1 MVKDRLVNRLMLI
14 LVLCLVVIGVSAC
27 YKNAGE
33 NVQPTSNRV
42 DLNDLAPTTPAP
54 SPTTMAT
61 SVPTTQ
67 PQATATR
74 TLVPTMTPPD
84 AVPSEEPTV
93 EPTEPDTAEPD
104 TSESGEAAPPS
115 NTPRLRPTFTPA
127 IQAQTPT
134 EPGIAT
140 PGMSDIQASNTPAP
154 TIDPAFMPT
163 PTAIPVEENPCIHVV
178 RANDTLYS
186 IAQNN
191 EVLLADLVA
200 ANPTFLGGNPNTM
213 LQIGWQLQIPGCDTG
228 EPEATPVEEGAA
240 EETTGDMVTLA
251 PGGST
256 NYTVQAGDTI
266 YSIGRKF
273 GVDPQAI
280 IDANALV
287 NPNRISPGD
296 VLIIPAAQ

>member
-1 MVKDRLVNRLMLI
+1 MVKDRLVHRLMLV

-54 SPTTMAT
+54 SPTIMAT
-61 SVPTTQ
+61 SVPTAQ

-74 TLVPTMTPPD
+74 TLVPTTTPPD
-84 AVPSEEPTV
+84 AAPTKTPSA
-93 EPTEPDTAEPD
+93 EPTEPETAEPD
-104 TSESGEAAPPS
+104 TSESGVAATPT
-115 NTPRLRPTFTPA
+115 NTPQLMPTFTPA

-186 IAQNN
+186 IAQSS
-191 EVLLADLVA
+191 EVLLDDLVA
-200 ANPTFLGGNPNTM
+200 ANPTLLGGNPNTV

-228 EPEATPVEEGAA
+228 EPEATPAEEGAA
-240 EETTGDMVTLA
+240 DEVTDDMVTLA
-251 PGGST
+251 PTGPT

-273 GVDPQAI
+273 NVSPQAI
-280 IDANALV
+280 IDANGLV
-287 NPNRISPGD
+287 NPNRINPGD